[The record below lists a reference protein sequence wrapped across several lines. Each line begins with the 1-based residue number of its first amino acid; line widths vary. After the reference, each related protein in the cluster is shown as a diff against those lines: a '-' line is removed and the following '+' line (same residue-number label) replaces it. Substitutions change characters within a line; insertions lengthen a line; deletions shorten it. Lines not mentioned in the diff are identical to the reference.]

1 MAGNDGLVEVWLRG
15 AVVVS
20 CREEEVGLA
29 AYASVDV
36 NCPPKVLAVADWAF

>member
-1 MAGNDGLVEVWLRG
+1 MAGNDGLVEVWERG

-29 AYASVDV
+29 A
-36 NCPPKVLAVADWAF
+36 